1 MTFGQFKYVVECYA
15 NNRQRP
21 IEISK
26 EKQKIVADAWTTLN
40 RLPCLFGVIY
50 VFDYRRLPIKLVPES
65 YNDYEDYTALQNARK
80 KVEDK
85 LYLYYEKFMK
95 AK

>member
-50 VFDYRRLPIKLVPES
+50 VFDYRRLPIKLVPEN
-65 YNDYEDYTALQNARK
+65 YDDYDNACK